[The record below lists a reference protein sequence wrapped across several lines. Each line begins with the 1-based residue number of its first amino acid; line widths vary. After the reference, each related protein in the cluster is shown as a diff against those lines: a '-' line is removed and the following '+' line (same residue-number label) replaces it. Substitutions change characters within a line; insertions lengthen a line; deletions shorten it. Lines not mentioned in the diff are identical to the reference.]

1 MPLEDVL
8 GGGAGGIGTPAELRD
23 HLRAFAD
30 AGVDQTVF
38 IQQGGKNQHEHICEA
53 LELFAARVMPEF
65 KEEEG
70 ARVER
75 KAAELAPA
83 IEAAFRRKEFMKE
96 LADDEIPT
104 YSAYGNSVALT
115 DADIAALPEANRRR
129 ALAMRRLREIV
140 SRMEGD
146 TVPVAGD

>member
-1 MPLEDVL
+1 
-8 GGGAGGIGTPAELRD
+8 
-23 HLRAFAD
+23 
-30 AGVDQTVF
+30 
-38 IQQGGKNQHEHICEA
+38 
-53 LELFAARVMPEF
+53 MPEF

-83 IEAAFRRKEFMKE
+83 IEAAFRRKEFVKE